1 MNDRRALLGQLFFAE
16 QQEQLLSTFQPE
28 DKDWLLPLARE
39 HNVAATAVL
48 LIGSNM
54 RFKTWDEEY
63 TDEDTGE
70 PFTFTHAM
78 QAEGRVFDL
87 TPGEHLLLSSLIIK
101 KEGWED
107 YDQEQKMAAYRLLRT
122 YGGINPTALL
132 LMFAESYGMTV
143 AYAELGDLYRFG
155 NEGCGIYVNR
165 KKARE
170 FYTLACTDYN
180 PAEDENDDAPC
191 EYDYTLTG
199 NADTL
204 SAVKRLIDDLCQQ
217 FGTPDNELGL
227 FVPLG
232 MVMRVLVGTSDYRG
246 NILSM
251 EGPSP
256 VGEGQEEAS
265 LTLHVEAN
273 EGSSLFYALR
283 QCFENLKVEMN

>member
-1 MNDRRALLGQLFFAE
+1 MEKPMNDRRALLGQLFFAE

-63 TDEDTGE
+63 TDEDTGK

-107 YDQEQKMAAYRLLRT
+107 YDQEQKMAAYRLLRN
-122 YGGINPTALL
+122 YGGINPTVLL

-143 AYAELGDLYRFG
+143 AYEELGDLYRFG
-155 NEGCGIYVNR
+155 DEGCGIYVNR
-165 KKARE
+165 KKAKE
-170 FYTLACTDYN
+170 FYTLAGTDYD
-180 PAEDENDDAPC
+180 PAADEEDDAPC

-204 SAVKRLIDDLCQQ
+204 AAVKQIVFRVAIEVGQ
-217 FGTPDNELGL
+217 F
-227 FVPLG
+227 V
-232 MVMRVLVGTSDYRG
+232 
-246 NILSM
+246 
-251 EGPSP
+251 
-256 VGEGQEEAS
+256 
-265 LTLHVEAN
+265 
-273 EGSSLFYALR
+273 
-283 QCFENLKVEMN
+283 